1 MYVDIS
7 LAHKTSLYVDIEF
20 QTIQDTSV
28 YGHKHQ
34 TYLYVDVELQTNKY
48 QIYSY
53 PESLRIS
60 NIFIPSNRTKY
71 EYHTICC

>member
-20 QTIQDTSV
+20 QTIQDTGV

-34 TYLYVDVELQTNKY
+34 TYLYVDIKLSILLIRRLKILMYVDIRKSQV
-48 QIYSY
+48 
-53 PESLRIS
+53 PM
-60 NIFIPSNRTKY
+60 
-71 EYHTICC
+71 

>member
-20 QTIQDTSV
+20 QTIQDTGV

-34 TYLYVDVELQTNKY
+34 TYLYVDVELQTIKY
-48 QIYSY
+48 
-53 PESLRIS
+53 P
-60 NIFIPSNRTKY
+60 NINNRLVSKWT
-71 EYHTICC
+71 